1 VLGTPRLAPAYDLV
15 TTAAYLPGDRM
26 ALTLDGRPDWPDA
39 RRLDALGTTRCG
51 LSPAAASIRERV
63 AEALSETMA
72 EMADYAADHPE
83 FADIADRM
91 AGCWEE
97 GIRASLGHEARH
109 SIPATP
115 KP

>member
-1 VLGTPRLAPAYDLV
+1 
-15 TTAAYLPGDRM
+15 M

-51 LSPAAASIRERV
+51 LSPAAASSIRERV

-72 EMADYAADHPE
+72 EMADYASDHPE

-91 AGCWEE
+91 ARCWEE
-97 GIRASLGHEARH
+97 GIRSSLGQEPHH
-109 SIPATP
+109 PAPP